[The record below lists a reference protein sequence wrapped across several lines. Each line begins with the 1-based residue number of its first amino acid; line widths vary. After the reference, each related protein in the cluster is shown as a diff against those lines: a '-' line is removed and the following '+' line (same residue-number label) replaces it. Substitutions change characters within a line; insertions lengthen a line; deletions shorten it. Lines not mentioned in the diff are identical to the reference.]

1 MLVDSDIL
9 IAAKATKGRTFMEIM
24 SPQNTRVKEWAGL
37 QEKKHRDKTRKYIVE
52 GIHLVQEALQAE
64 ADVECLAYD
73 LDKGMPAE
81 LKGLLQ
87 AVQGMEVIG
96 VSAAVIAKC
105 SSTGTPQPVFA
116 IVRKDEQGVETILA
130 QKDSLVV
137 VLDGLQDPGN
147 VGTIIR
153 SADAAGAAGVI
164 LGQGCADL
172 YNPKTI
178 RSTMGSMFHLP
189 VVEGDLREILPQA
202 RERGALLVSTSLQGE
217 ESCYEH
223 DFHGSQW
230 LLIGS
235 EGKGISPETAQMV
248 DKSIIIPMAGRAES
262 LNAAMAATILLF
274 EGMRQ
279 RGYPQ
284 QINPSHCE
292 L

>member
-1 MLVDSDIL
+1 
-9 IAAKATKGRTFMEIM
+9 MEIM
-24 SPQNTRVKEWAGL
+24 SPQNTRVKEWASL
-37 QEKKHRDKTRKYIVE
+37 QEKKHRDKTSKYIIE
-52 GIHLVQEALQAE
+52 GIHLVQEALFAE
-64 ADVECLAYD
+64 ADVECLAFD
-73 LDKGMPAE
+73 LDTGMPSE
-81 LKGLLQ
+81 LKPLLQ
-87 AVQGMEVIG
+87 SVQGMEVIG

-116 IVRKDEQGVETILA
+116 IVRKEQQGLEAILA
-130 QKDSLVV
+130 KQDSWVM
-137 VLDGLQDPGN
+137 VLDGVQDPGN

-153 SADAAGAAGVI
+153 SADAAGADGVI
-164 LGQGCADL
+164 LGKGCADL

-189 VVEGDLREILPQA
+189 VVEGDLSAILPQA
-202 RERGALLVSTSLQGE
+202 RERGALLVSTSLTGTD
-217 ESCYEH
+217 SCYTH

-235 EGKGISPETAQMV
+235 EGQGISPQTAAHV

-279 RGYPQ
+279 RGF
-284 QINPSHCE
+284 N
-292 L
+292 

>member
-1 MLVDSDIL
+1 
-9 IAAKATKGRTFMEIM
+9 MEIM

-37 QEKKHRDKTRKYIVE
+37 QEKKHRDKAGKYIIE
-52 GIHLVQEALQAE
+52 GIHLVQEALLAE

-81 LKGLLQ
+81 LKPLLQ
-87 AVQGMEVIG
+87 TVQGMEVIG

-116 IVRKDEQGVETILA
+116 IVRKEQQGLEAILG
-130 QKDSLVV
+130 KPDRWVM
-137 VLDGLQDPGN
+137 VLDGVQDPGN

-153 SADAAGAAGVI
+153 SADAAGADGVI
-164 LGQGCADL
+164 LGKGCADL

-189 VVEGDLREILPQA
+189 VVEGVLSDILPQA
-202 RERGALLVSTSLQGE
+202 RERGVLVVSTSLTGV
-217 ESCYEH
+217 ESCYTH

-235 EGKGISPETAQMV
+235 EGQGISLQTAALV

-279 RGYPQ
+279 RG
-284 QINPSHCE
+284 IHR
-292 L
+292 

>member
-1 MLVDSDIL
+1 MD
-9 IAAKATKGRTFMEIM
+9 IM

-37 QEKKHRDKTRKYIVE
+37 QEKKHRDKAGKYIIE
-52 GIHLVQEALQAE
+52 GVHLVQEALLAE
-64 ADVECLAYD
+64 ADVEVLAYD

-81 LKGLLQ
+81 LRDHLQ

-105 SSTGTPQPVFA
+105 SSTNTPQPVFA
-116 IVRKDEQGVETILA
+116 VVRKEDSGAEAILA
-130 QKDSLVV
+130 KPDSFVV
-137 VLDGLQDPGN
+137 VLDGVQDPGN

-153 SADAAGAAGVI
+153 SADAAGADGVI
-164 LGQGCADL
+164 LGHGCADL

-178 RSTMGSMFHLP
+178 RSTMGSLFHLP
-189 VVEGDLREILPQA
+189 IIEGDLGEILPEA
-202 RERGALLVSTSLQGE
+202 RERGALLVSTSLQGVD
-217 ESCYEH
+217 SCYSH
-223 DFHGSQW
+223 DFRGSQW

-235 EGKGISPETAQMV
+235 EGRGISPETAALV

-279 RGYPQ
+279 RGF
-284 QINPSHCE
+284 S
-292 L
+292 

>member
-1 MLVDSDIL
+1 
-9 IAAKATKGRTFMEIM
+9 MEIM
-24 SPQNTRVKEWAGL
+24 SPQNTRVKEWASL
-37 QEKKHRDKTRKYIVE
+37 QEKKHRDKAGKYIVE

-96 VSAAVIAKC
+96 VSAAVISKC
-105 SSTGTPQPVFA
+105 SSTNTPQPVFA
-116 IVRKDEQGVETILA
+116 IVRKERQGAEAILA
-130 QKDSLVV
+130 KADSLVV
-137 VLDGLQDPGN
+137 VLDGVQDPGN

-153 SADAAGAAGVI
+153 SVDAAGADGVI
-164 LGQGCADL
+164 LGHGCADL

-189 VVEGDLREILPQA
+189 VVEGNLGDILPQA
-202 RERGALLVSTSLQGE
+202 ADRGALLVSTSLTGE
-217 ESCYEH
+217 ESCYQH
-223 DFHGSQW
+223 DFHGTQW

-235 EGKGISPETAQMV
+235 EGKGISPETAQLV
-248 DKSIIIPMAGRAES
+248 DKSIIIPMKGRAES

-274 EGMRQ
+274 EATRQ
-279 RGYPQ
+279 RD
-284 QINPSHCE
+284 S
-292 L
+292 LK

>member
-1 MLVDSDIL
+1 
-9 IAAKATKGRTFMEIM
+9 MEIM
-24 SPQNTRVKEWAGL
+24 SPQNTRVKEWASL
-37 QEKKHRDKTRKYIVE
+37 QEKKHRDKTGKYIVE
-52 GIHLVQEALQAE
+52 GIHLVQEALLAE
-64 ADVECLAYD
+64 TEVECLAFD
-73 LDKGMPAE
+73 LDKGMPSE
-81 LKGLLQ
+81 LKSLLQ
-87 AVQGMEVIG
+87 SVQGMEVIG

-116 IVRKDEQGVETILA
+116 IVHKEQQGLEAILA
-130 QKDSLVV
+130 KPDSWVM
-137 VLDGLQDPGN
+137 VLDGVQDPGN

-153 SADAAGAAGVI
+153 SADAAGADGVI
-164 LGQGCADL
+164 LGKGCADL

-189 VVEGDLREILPQA
+189 VVEGDLSAILPQA
-202 RERGALLVSTSLQGE
+202 RGRGALLVSTSLTGTD
-217 ESCYEH
+217 SCYTH

-235 EGKGISPETAQMV
+235 EGQGISPQTAALV

-279 RGYPQ
+279 RGF
-284 QINPSHCE
+284 N
-292 L
+292 

>member
-1 MLVDSDIL
+1 
-9 IAAKATKGRTFMEIM
+9 MEII

-37 QEKKHRDKTRKYIVE
+37 QEKKHRDKAQKYIVE
-52 GIHLVQEALQAE
+52 GVHLVQEALMAE

-87 AVQGMEVIG
+87 SVQGMEVIG
-96 VSAAVIAKC
+96 VTAAIISKC
-105 SSTGTPQPVFA
+105 SSTNTPQPVFA
-116 IVRKDEQGVETILA
+116 IVRKEQQGVEAILS
-130 QKDSLVV
+130 KTDSLVV
-137 VLDGLQDPGN
+137 VLDGVQDPGN

-153 SADAAGAAGVI
+153 SADAAGADGVI
-164 LGQGCADL
+164 LGLGCADL

-189 VVEGDLREILPQA
+189 VVEGDLSDILPQA
-202 RERGALLVSTSLQGE
+202 ADRGALLVSTSLQGD
-217 ESCYEH
+217 ESCYQH

-235 EGKGISPETAQMV
+235 EGKGISAETAQLV

-262 LNAAMAATILLF
+262 LNAAMAATVLLF
-274 EGMRQ
+274 EAMRQ
-279 RGYPQ
+279 RGFKHQ
-284 QINPSHCE
+284 
-292 L
+292 

>member
-1 MLVDSDIL
+1 
-9 IAAKATKGRTFMEIM
+9 MEIM

-37 QEKKHRDKTRKYIVE
+37 QEKKHRDKSNKYIVE
-52 GIHLVQEALQAE
+52 GVHLVQEALMAE

-73 LDKGMPAE
+73 LDKGVPAE

-87 AVQGMEVIG
+87 SVQGMEVIG
-96 VSAAVIAKC
+96 VTSAIISKC
-105 SSTGTPQPVFA
+105 SSTNTPQPVFA
-116 IVRKDEQGVETILA
+116 IVRKEQHGVEAILS
-130 QKDSLVV
+130 KTDSLVI
-137 VLDGLQDPGN
+137 VLDGVQDPGN

-153 SADAAGAAGVI
+153 SADAAGADGVI
-164 LGQGCADL
+164 LGRGCADL

-189 VVEGDLREILPQA
+189 VVEGDLSDILPQA
-202 RERGALLVSTSLQGE
+202 ADRGAFLVSTSLQGE
-217 ESCYEH
+217 ESCYQH

-235 EGKGISPETAQMV
+235 EGKGISAETAQLV

-274 EGMRQ
+274 EAMRQ
-279 RGYPQ
+279 RGFAK
-284 QINPSHCE
+284 
-292 L
+292 